1 MATRLNGLR
10 RVLPLAIA
18 AGILAILLLAT
29 LLRAPTAGA
38 RPAANLSLNVNF
50 FTNGTISVTLPDG
63 TPVGTPS
70 GPPTMIPAGYYAVML
85 NGPGG
90 CTALPHFILKGPNES
105 ISDNL
110 TEGEVTNFQYNAYF
124 LPNSTY
130 TWRNDANPSVVYTFA
145 TTGDVLGSPPP
156 APAGPKGLSSSN
168 HGTAQSQDV
177 LGSGLA
183 AARGTLTAGV
193 SASGALSLT
202 FHGKAAKT
210 LQAGKYTVKVTD
222 KSKASGF
229 MLVKGK
235 RTVNLTGRAFVGKHS
250 KTVTLTTGK
259 WSIMPGAGG
268 KATVLTV
275 K

>member
-1 MATRLNGLR
+1 
-10 RVLPLAIA
+10 LPLLVV
-18 AGILAILLLAT
+18 GLLAT
-29 LLRAPTAGA
+29 LLLAPAAGA

-50 FTNGTISVTLPDG
+50 FTNGTITVTLPDG

-70 GPPTMIPAGYYAVML
+70 GAPTMIPAGYYAVML

-90 CTALPHFILKGPNES
+90 CTALPHFILKGPGES

-130 TWRNDANPSVVYTFA
+130 TWRSDANPNVVYTFA
-145 TTGDVLGSPPP
+145 TTSDVLGSAPP
-156 APAGPKGLSSSN
+156 APAGPKGISASS

-177 LGSGLA
+177 MGSGLA
-183 AARGTLTAGV
+183 VARGTLTAGV
-193 SASGALSLT
+193 SASGALSLS
-202 FHGKAAKT
+202 FKGKVAKT

-222 KSKASGF
+222 ASKTDGF
-229 MLVKGK
+229 TFVKGK
-235 RTVNLTGRAFVGKHS
+235 RTVTLTGRAFVGKH
-250 KTVTLTTGK
+250 TGAVTLTTGT
-259 WSIMPGAGG
+259 WSLVPVAGG
-268 KATVLTV
+268 KATTLRV

>member
-1 MATRLNGLR
+1 MATRLRRLR
-10 RVLPLAIA
+10 RLLPLVG
-18 AGILAILLLAT
+18 AGVLAVLLL
-29 LLRAPTAGA
+29 APTAGA
-38 RPAANLSLNVNF
+38 RRAANLSLSVNF
-50 FTNGTISVTLPDG
+50 FTNGTITVTLPDG

-70 GPPTMIPAGYYAVML
+70 GQPTMIPAGYYALML

-90 CTALPHFILKGPNES
+90 CTALPHFILRGPGES

-145 TTGDVLGSPPP
+145 TTSDVLGSAPP

-183 AARGTLTAGV
+183 VTRGRLTADV
-193 SASGALSLT
+193 SSSGALSLM
-202 FHGKAAKT
+202 FKGKAAKT
-210 LQAGKYTVKVTD
+210 LQAGRYTVKVTD
-222 KSKASGF
+222 ASKTSGF

-235 RTVNLTGRAFVGKHS
+235 RTLTLTGRAFTGKQS
-250 KTVTLTTGK
+250 KTVTLTAGT
-259 WSIMPGAGG
+259 WSIVPAAGG
-268 KATVLTV
+268 KATALTV

>member
-1 MATRLNGLR
+1 MATRLRGLR
-10 RVLPLAIA
+10 RTLPLVA
-18 AGILAILLLAT
+18 AGVLAT
-29 LLRAPTAGA
+29 LLLAPTAGA
-38 RPAANLSLNVNF
+38 RQAANLSLNVNF
-50 FTNGTISVTLPDG
+50 FTNGTITVSLPDG
-63 TPVGTPS
+63 TPVGTQS

-90 CTALPHFILKGPNES
+90 CTSLPHFILKGPGES

-130 TWRNDANPSVVYTFA
+130 TWRNDANPNVVYSFA
-145 TTGDVLGSPPP
+145 TTGDVLGSAPP

-183 AARGTLTAGV
+183 VSRGTLTAGV
-193 SASGALSLT
+193 SPSGALSLT
-202 FHGKAAKT
+202 FKGKAAKT
-210 LQAGKYTVKVTD
+210 LQAGKYTVKVSD
-222 KSKASGF
+222 ASKTSGF
-229 MLVKGK
+229 LLVKGK
-235 RTVNLTGRAFVGKHS
+235 RTMTLTGRAFVGKHS
-250 KTVTLTTGK
+250 KTVTLTAGT
-259 WSIMPGAGG
+259 WSIVPAPGG
-268 KATVLTV
+268 KATALTV